1 MYKELLRSIAGIEIF
16 PVISLLLFVT
26 VFTVAVV
33 RAMRMERAHLTRM
46 SRMPLEADDVRQ
58 PEGRS

>member
-1 MYKELLRSIAGIEIF
+1 MYTELLRSITGIEIF

-33 RAMRMERAHLTRM
+33 RAMRMERAHLTLM
-46 SRMPLEADDVRQ
+46 SRMPLDAG
-58 PEGRS
+58 EGREQEARS